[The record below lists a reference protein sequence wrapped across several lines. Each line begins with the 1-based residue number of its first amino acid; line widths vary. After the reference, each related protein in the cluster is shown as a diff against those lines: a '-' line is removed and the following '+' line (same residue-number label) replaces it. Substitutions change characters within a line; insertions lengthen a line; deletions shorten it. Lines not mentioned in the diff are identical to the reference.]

1 MEKRGKNVMIFV
13 LDASVTLTWLFP
25 VQITPYSRAVLESI
39 KTDSAFVPVI
49 WSLEITNVA
58 LGAERNKRLSRADIT
73 LFFEMLEAS
82 NITPRELSLDKS
94 ALFSFALLYEL
105 SAYDACYLALAS
117 QLRLP
122 LATLDKKIR
131 NAANRAGVEL
141 FQPKSLS

>member
-1 MEKRGKNVMIFV
+1 MSFV
-13 LDASVTLTWLFP
+13 LDASVTLTWLFSTQ
-25 VQITPYSRAVLESI
+25 VTSYSQAVLESM
-39 KTDSAFVPVI
+39 KTGSTFVPPI

-58 LGAERNKRLSRADIT
+58 LGAERNKRLSRANIMV
-73 LFFEMLEAS
+73 FFEMLEAS
-82 NITPRELSLDKS
+82 SITPRDPSQDKP

-117 QLRLP
+117 QLGLP

-141 FQPKSLS
+141 FQP